1 MTVQFLKTGPV
12 NRTLICTII
21 LRSSPGGRSVDQS
34 SADRSVLVDQS
45 SWSTGHHAH
54 HHSGQ
59 QPTGHHRP
67 SRRRD
72 SPPLTA
78 TPLRSLPCTSPGQN
92 NWGIGRK
99 TQNEFFRGLLAP
111 WGFGEHPKTHTFLE
125 STRPEVNE
133 TAIKISNFGRYPQFR
148 RPSNFGPPSGA
159 ILTPTCARAWEAH
172 AGCVS
177 KPPGGLWRG

>member
-1 MTVQFLKTGPV
+1 MFIVIAQCISSQSCSLRTFLVCAGAVQACSAGAAPCAV
-12 NRTLICTII
+12 ILINPGGSGGRGRGVGEALIKLTII
-21 LRSSPGGRSVDQS
+21 PLP
-34 SADRSVLVDQS
+34 L
-45 SWSTGHHAH
+45 HEKKM
-54 HHSGQ
+54 GQ
-59 QPTGHHRP
+59 QF
-67 SRRRD
+67 S
-72 SPPLTA
+72 S
-78 TPLRSLPCTSPGQN
+78 TSPGQN

>member
-1 MTVQFLKTGPV
+1 ML
-12 NRTLICTII
+12 
-21 LRSSPGGRSVDQS
+21 LRSCRSYHTATVLLVHHS
-34 SADRSVLVDQS
+34 SAGLRNWHGMYVSLQLEQISISLLSHS
-45 SWSTGHHAH
+45 SS
-54 HHSGQ
+54 
-59 QPTGHHRP
+59 
-67 SRRRD
+67 
-72 SPPLTA
+72 
-78 TPLRSLPCTSPGQN
+78 TSPGQN